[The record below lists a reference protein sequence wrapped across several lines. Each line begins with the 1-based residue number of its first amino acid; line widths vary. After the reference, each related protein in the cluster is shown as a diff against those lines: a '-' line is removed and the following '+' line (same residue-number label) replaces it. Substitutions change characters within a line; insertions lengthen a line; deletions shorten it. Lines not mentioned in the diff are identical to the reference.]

1 MEVIGM
7 VRVLSVSFV
16 FLVVNVALVLV
27 ILALSRRAED
37 SPVRSTPSIRPPV
50 ETHLLDASTILG
62 KEFDYARTTA
72 SEALDDRHRMIDFYL
87 VFTGIVVTGVLSVL
101 NRDGGV
107 PDIVGTVLLWF
118 LCGIGWLYFLKL
130 IRLRQ
135 AWHDSARAMNRIKD
149 FYIQHAKEFAPDVL
163 ERAFRWR
170 SETLPAPEK
179 PWTLHFFSAMLIG
192 LIDTVAYVLGGALL
206 DLDVTLSHPLLVL
219 TPLVAFGL
227 SLLAFYIWA
236 YVAFLRPTAA
246 AEAATGG
253 PEGS

>member
-1 MEVIGM
+1 M

-16 FLVVNVALVLV
+16 FLVVNIALVLV

-37 SPVRSTPSIRPPV
+37 SPVRSAPSIHPPA

-72 SEALDDRHRMIDFYL
+72 SEALEDRHRMIDFYL
-87 VFTGIVVTGVLSVL
+87 VFTGIVVTGVLAVL
-101 NRDGGV
+101 NKDGGF

-135 AWHDSARAMNRIKD
+135 AWHDSARAMNQIKD
-149 FYIQHAKEFAPDVL
+149 FFVQHAKDFEPDVL

-192 LIDTVAYVLGGALL
+192 LIDTVAYVLGAALL
-206 DLDVTLSHPLLVL
+206 DLGTTLSNPLLVL
-219 TPLVAFGL
+219 TPLVVFGV
-227 SLLAFYIWA
+227 SLLAFYVWA
-236 YVAFLRPTAA
+236 YFAFLRPTTST
-246 AEAATGG
+246 EAASGG
-253 PEGS
+253 PERR